1 MRVWV
6 SGGYNAASI
15 YPRSPLPMFFFSF
28 FFLFLATGSMQRREA
43 YVCVEKARKNKTKK
57 DIELDERRSEAERE
71 SVCVFLSFF
80 LSGTGSCGINH
91 GGSQLSREGIYAT
104 ADPKKRGTTCYAVSK
119 VMAPHARRFV
129 RGYSIGKSAGSL
141 ILHNQGI

>member
-1 MRVWV
+1 MLLLSIRVLH
-6 SGGYNAASI
+6 Y
-15 YPRSPLPMFFFSF
+15 RCF
-28 FFLFLATGSMQRREA
+28 FFLFSFCSWLLDRCNVVRHM
-43 YVCVEKARKNKTKK
+43 YVWRKRGKKTKKK

-71 SVCVFLSFF
+71 CVCVSFF

-104 ADPKKRGTTCYAVSK
+104 ADPKKRGIYYAVSK

>member
-1 MRVWV
+1 MLLLSIRVLHYRCF
-6 SGGYNAASI
+6 S
-15 YPRSPLPMFFFSF
+15 FSF

-43 YVCVEKARKNKTKK
+43 YVCVEKARKKKTLNWMKG
-57 DIELDERRSEAERE
+57 DLRLRE
-71 SVCVFLSFF
+71 SVCFF

-141 ILHNQGI
+141 ILYNQGI

>member
-1 MRVWV
+1 MCGESEEKQKKTLNWMKGDLR
-6 SGGYNAASI
+6 
-15 YPRSPLPMFFFSF
+15 L
-28 FFLFLATGSMQRREA
+28 REC
-43 YVCVEKARKNKTKK
+43 VCV
-57 DIELDERRSEAERE
+57 
-71 SVCVFLSFF
+71 SFF
-80 LSGTGSCGINH
+80 LSGTGSYGINH

-104 ADPKKRGTTCYAVSK
+104 ADPKKRGTIYYAVSK